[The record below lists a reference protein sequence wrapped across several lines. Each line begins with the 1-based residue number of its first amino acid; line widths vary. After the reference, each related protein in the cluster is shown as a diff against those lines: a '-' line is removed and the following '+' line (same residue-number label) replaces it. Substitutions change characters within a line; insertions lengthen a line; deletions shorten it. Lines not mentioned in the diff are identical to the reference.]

1 MREKVL
7 WKVVKMMNV
16 NVVLVGHVDHGKSTL
31 IGRLLYDSE
40 SIKDERVE
48 EIQKLAE
55 EYKRRFEF
63 AYFLDSFE
71 DELKEER
78 TIDTVSLMFKS
89 KKNYYT
95 ITDVP
100 GHKEFIKNMLTGAS
114 HADVA
119 VLVVSAEEG
128 VQEQTRRHMF
138 LLKMLGIKQ
147 VFVAV
152 NKMDAVEY
160 KKERFETVKSQ
171 ISELLNSFGYAA
183 KKMLFIPASAME
195 GDNIYRRSEGMEWY
209 EGPTLIE
216 ALDGVTQEGREKP
229 PRFVVQD
236 VYEVNGEKTIAGR
249 VESGMLRR
257 GDEMVF
263 EPSGAE
269 GEIEE
274 IKVFGGELEE
284 ARAGDSIG
292 ITINDG
298 GVRRGDVG
306 GLIGNPPKP
315 TKEFLGEAVL
325 LGKELKRGETL
336 ELRCGTAKVR
346 CEIKEIKEKIDS
358 ETGEV
363 MERNPEEINEHDAA
377 TIVFATEP
385 LVVEKFAEIPE
396 LGRFVLVKDGKNTGA
411 GVVLDATSPF

>member
-1 MREKVL
+1 
-7 WKVVKMMNV
+7 MNV

-40 SIKDERVE
+40 SIMDERVE

-55 EYKRRFEF
+55 EYKRKFEF

-147 VFVAV
+147 VFVVV

-160 KKERFETVKSQ
+160 IKERFEEEKEQ
-171 ISELLNSFGYAA
+171 ISKLLDSFDYQTEE
-183 KKMLFIPASAME
+183 MLFIPVSAVE
-195 GDNIYRRSEGMEWY
+195 GDNIYKYSEQMKWY
-209 EGPTLIE
+209 DGPTLIE
-216 ALDGVTQEGREKP
+216 ALDGVTLEGKEKP
-229 PRFVVQD
+229 LRFAVQD
-236 VYEVNGEKTIAGR
+236 IYKVEDEETIVGR
-249 VESGMLRR
+249 VESGILRR
-257 GDEMVF
+257 ADNVVF
-263 EPSGAE
+263 EPSGVKAKVEKIIVFE
-269 GEIEE
+269 GE
-274 IKVFGGELEE
+274 LAE
-284 ARAGDSIG
+284 AKAGDSIG
-292 ITINDG
+292 ITING
-298 GVRRGDVG
+298 GVVKRGDVL
-306 GLIGNPPKP
+306 GLVEKPPKP
-315 TKEFLGEAVL
+315 TNAFLGEAVL
-325 LGKELKRGETL
+325 LDKNLKKGEVV
-336 ELRCGTAKVR
+336 EIRCGTAKVSG
-346 CEIKEIKEKIDS
+346 EIKEIREKIDS
-358 ETGEV
+358 ETGAVLES
-363 MERNPEEINEHDAA
+363 NPEEINEHDAA

-385 LVVEKFAEIPE
+385 LVVEEFAEIPE
-396 LGRFVLVKDGKNTGA
+396 LGRFVLVKANKNIGA
-411 GVVLDATSPF
+411 GVVLTKNFSF

>member
-1 MREKVL
+1 MNV
-7 WKVVKMMNV
+7 NV

-40 SIKDERVE
+40 SIMDERVE

-89 KKNYYT
+89 KRNNYT

-128 VQEQTRRHMF
+128 VQEQTRRHLF
-138 LLKMLGIKQ
+138 LLKMLGIKE

-152 NKMDAVEY
+152 NKMDAVDY
-160 KKERFETVKSQ
+160 NKETFETVKAEITEVLS
-171 ISELLNSFGYAA
+171 SFGYATEQ
-183 KKMLFIPASAME
+183 MLFIPVSARE
-195 GDNIYRRSEGMEWY
+195 GDNIYRRSEVMEWY
-209 EGPTLIE
+209 DGPTLIQ
-216 ALDGVTQEGREKP
+216 ALDGVQISEEEKTQ
-229 PRFVVQD
+229 RFAVQD
-236 VYEVNGEKTIAGR
+236 VYEVDGENTIVGR
-249 VESGMLRR
+249 VESGMVRR
-257 GDEMVF
+257 GDEIIF
-263 EPSGAE
+263 EPSGIR
-269 GEIEE
+269 GK
-274 IKVFGGELEE
+274 IKELKISGGHLEE
-284 ARAGDSIG
+284 AKAGDSIG
-292 ITINDG
+292 VTIGDG
-298 GVRRGDVG
+298 GIIGIKRGDVF
-306 GLIGNPPKP
+306 GLVENPPKP
-315 TKEFLGEAVL
+315 TKQFLGEAVL

-346 CEIKEIKEKIDS
+346 SEIREIKEKINS

-363 MERNPEEINEHDAA
+363 IETNPDVINEHDAA
-377 TIVFATEP
+377 TIVFDTEP

-396 LGRFVLVKDGKNTGA
+396 LGRFVLVKNGRNIGA
-411 GVVLDATSPF
+411 GVVLQTNF

>member
-1 MREKVL
+1 
-7 WKVVKMMNV
+7 MNV

-89 KKNYYT
+89 KLNYYT

-119 VLVVSAEEG
+119 VLVVSADEG

-138 LLKMLGIKQ
+138 LLRMLGINQ
-147 VFVAV
+147 VFVVV
-152 NKMDAVEY
+152 NKMDAVDY
-160 KKERFETVKSQ
+160 KKERFETVKNQ
-171 ISELLNSFGYAA
+171 ISELLNSFDYAA
-183 KKMLFIPASAME
+183 EKMLFIPASAME

-216 ALDGVTQEGREKP
+216 ALDGVTQEGKEKTL
-229 PRFVVQD
+229 RFVVQD
-236 VYEVNGEKTIAGR
+236 VYEVKGEKTIAGR

-263 EPSGAE
+263 EPSGVK
-269 GEIEE
+269 GKIEE
-274 IKVFGGELEE
+274 LKVFGGELKE
-284 ARAGDSIG
+284 AKAGDSIG
-292 ITINDG
+292 VIINFNDE

-325 LGKELKRGETL
+325 LGKELKKGETL
-336 ELRCGTAKVR
+336 ELRCGTAKVG

-358 ETGEV
+358 ETGAV
-363 MERNPEEINEHDAA
+363 IERNPEEINEHDAA
-377 TIVFATEP
+377 TIAFATEP
-385 LVVEKFAEIPE
+385 VVVEKFVEIPE
-396 LGRFVLVKDGKNTGA
+396 LGRFVLVKNSKNIGA
-411 GVVLDATSPF
+411 GVVLQTNFSF

>member
-1 MREKVL
+1 M
-7 WKVVKMMNV
+7 KMQNKKMNV

-40 SIKDERVE
+40 SIMDERVD
-48 EIQKLAE
+48 EIQRLAE

-138 LLKMLGIKQ
+138 LLKMLGIEE

-152 NKMDAVEY
+152 NKMDAVDY
-160 KKERFETVKSQ
+160 NKETFETVKAEITEVLS
-171 ISELLNSFGYAA
+171 SFGYATGQ
-183 KKMLFIPASAME
+183 MLFIPVSAME

-209 EGPTLIE
+209 DGPTLIE
-216 ALDGVTQEGREKP
+216 ALDEVRISEEEKP
-229 PRFVVQD
+229 LRFVVQD
-236 VYEVNGEKTIAGR
+236 LYEVEGEKTIVGR

-257 GDEMVF
+257 GDEVIF
-263 EPSGAE
+263 EPSGAKE
-269 GEIEE
+269 KIEK
-274 IKVFGGELEE
+274 IKVFEDELEE
-284 ARAGDSIG
+284 ALTGDCIG
-292 ITINDG
+292 IGING
-298 GVRRGDVG
+298 EVKRGDVG
-306 GLIGNPPKP
+306 GIVENPPKP
-315 TKEFLGEAVL
+315 TNEFYGEAVL
-325 LGKELKRGETL
+325 LGKELKKGETL
-336 ELRCGTAKVR
+336 ELRCGTAKVE
-346 CEIKEIKEKIDS
+346 CVIKEIKEKIDS

-363 MERNPEEINEHDAA
+363 MERNPEQINEHDAA
-377 TIVFATEP
+377 TIVFATEL
-385 LVVEKFAEIPE
+385 LVVEKFVEIPE
-396 LGRFVLVKDGKNTGA
+396 LGRFVLVKNGRNIGA
-411 GVVLDATSPF
+411 GVVPDATLSF

>member
-1 MREKVL
+1 
-7 WKVVKMMNV
+7 MNV
-16 NVVLVGHVDHGKSTL
+16 NVVLVGHVDHGKSTM

-55 EYKRRFEF
+55 EYKRKFEF

-89 KKNYYT
+89 KKSFYT

-147 VFVAV
+147 VFVVV
-152 NKMDAVEY
+152 NKMDIEGY
-160 KKERFETVKSQ
+160 NKERFEEVKEQ
-171 ISELLNSFGYAA
+171 ISKLLNSFDYATEE
-183 KKMLFIPASAME
+183 MLFIPVSAME
-195 GDNIYRRSEGMEWY
+195 GDNIYKYSEHMKWY
-209 EGPTLIE
+209 DGPTLID
-216 ALDGVTQEGREKP
+216 ALDGVILKAKEKP
-229 PRFVVQD
+229 LRFAVQD
-236 VYEVNGEKTIAGR
+236 IYKVEDEETIVGR
-249 VESGMLRR
+249 VESGILRR
-257 GDEMVF
+257 ADNVVF
-263 EPSGAE
+263 EPSGVKAKVEKINVFE
-269 GEIEE
+269 GE
-274 IKVFGGELEE
+274 LAE
-284 ARAGDSIG
+284 AKAGDCVG
-292 ITINDG
+292 IIING
-298 GVRRGDVG
+298 GVVKRGDVL
-306 GLIGNPPKP
+306 GLVEKPPKP
-315 TKEFLGEAVL
+315 TNAFLGEAVL
-325 LGKELKRGETL
+325 LDKNLKKGEVV
-336 ELRCGTAKVR
+336 EIRCGTAKVSG
-346 CEIKEIKEKIDS
+346 EIKEIREKIDS
-358 ETGEV
+358 ETGAV
-363 MERNPEEINEHDAA
+363 LERNPEEINEHDAA

-396 LGRFVLVKDGKNTGA
+396 LGRFVLVKANKNIGA
-411 GVVLDATSPF
+411 GVVLDANF

>member
-1 MREKVL
+1 MNV
-7 WKVVKMMNV
+7 NV
-16 NVVLVGHVDHGKSTL
+16 NVVLVGHVDHGKSTM

-55 EYKRRFEF
+55 EYKRKFEF

-89 KKNYYT
+89 KKSFYT

-147 VFVAV
+147 VFVVV

-160 KKERFETVKSQ
+160 IKERFEEVKGQ
-171 ISELLNSFGYAA
+171 ISKLLNSFDYATGE
-183 KKMLFIPASAME
+183 MLFIPVSAME
-195 GDNIYRRSEGMEWY
+195 GDNIYKYSEHMKWY
-209 EGPTLIE
+209 DGPTLID
-216 ALDGVTQEGREKP
+216 ALDGVILKGKEKP
-229 PRFVVQD
+229 LRFAVQD
-236 VYEVNGEKTIAGR
+236 IYKVDDEETIVGR
-249 VESGMLRR
+249 VESGILRR
-257 GDEMVF
+257 ADNVVF
-263 EPSGAE
+263 EPSGVKAKVEKINVFE
-269 GEIEE
+269 GE
-274 IKVFGGELEE
+274 LAE
-284 ARAGDSIG
+284 AKAGDSIG
-292 ITINDG
+292 IIING
-298 GVRRGDVG
+298 GEVKRGDVL
-306 GLIGNPPKP
+306 GLVEKPPKP
-315 TKEFLGEAVL
+315 TNAFLGEAVL
-325 LGKELKRGETL
+325 LDKNLKKGEVV
-336 ELRCGTAKVR
+336 EIRCGTAKVSG
-346 CEIKEIKEKIDS
+346 EIKEIREKIDS
-358 ETGEV
+358 ETGAVLES
-363 MERNPEEINEHDAA
+363 NPEEINEHDAA

-396 LGRFVLVKDGKNTGA
+396 LGRFVLVKANKNIGA
-411 GVVLDATSPF
+411 GVVLQTNFSF

>member
-1 MREKVL
+1 MGTEK
-7 WKVVKMMNV
+7 MSV

-55 EYKRRFEF
+55 EYKRKFEF

-78 TIDTVSLMFKS
+78 TIDTVSLMFKG
-89 KKNYYT
+89 KKNFYT

-147 VFVAV
+147 VFVVV

-160 KKERFETVKSQ
+160 NKERFEEEKEQ
-171 ISELLNSFGYAA
+171 ISKLLDSFDYATGE
-183 KKMLFIPASAME
+183 MLFIPVSAME
-195 GDNIYRRSEGMEWY
+195 GDNIYKYSEHMKWY
-209 EGPTLIE
+209 DGPTLID
-216 ALDGVTQEGREKP
+216 ALDGVRLEGKEKP
-229 PRFVVQD
+229 LRFAVQD
-236 VYEVNGEKTIAGR
+236 IYKVEDEETIVGR
-249 VESGMLRR
+249 VESGILRR
-257 GDEMVF
+257 ADNVVF
-263 EPSGAE
+263 EPSGVKA
-269 GEIEE
+269 
-274 IKVFGGELEE
+274 KVEKINVFDGELAE
-284 ARAGDSIG
+284 AKAGDSIG
-292 ITINDG
+292 IIING
-298 GVRRGDVG
+298 GVVKRGDVL
-306 GLIGNPPKP
+306 GLLEKPPKP
-315 TKEFLGEAVL
+315 TNAFLGEAVL
-325 LGKELKRGETL
+325 LDKNLKKGEVV
-336 ELRCGTAKVR
+336 EIRCGTAKVSG
-346 CEIKEIKEKIDS
+346 EIKEIREKIDS
-358 ETGEV
+358 ETGAVLES
-363 MERNPEEINEHDAA
+363 NPEEINEHDAA

-385 LVVEKFAEIPE
+385 LVVEEFAEIPE
-396 LGRFVLVKDGKNTGA
+396 LGRFVLVKANRNIGA
-411 GVVLDATSPF
+411 GVVLNADVKM

>member
-1 MREKVL
+1 
-7 WKVVKMMNV
+7 MNT
-16 NVVLVGHVDHGKSTL
+16 NVVLLGHVDHGKSTL

-40 SIKDERVE
+40 SIKDDRVE

-128 VQEQTRRHMF
+128 VQEQTRRHLF
-138 LLKMLGIKQ
+138 LVKMLGIKQ
-147 VFVAV
+147 VFVVV

-160 KKERFETVKSQ
+160 KREKFEVVKEEIKK
-171 ISELLNSFGYAA
+171 LLNSFDYQTEV
-183 KKMLFIPASAME
+183 FIPISAMD

-209 EGPTLIE
+209 KGPTLIE
-216 ALDGVTQEGREKP
+216 RLDAVTMEGKEKP
-229 PRFVVQD
+229 LRFVVQD
-236 VYEVNGEKTIAGR
+236 TYTVDSEVILVGR
-249 VESGMLRR
+249 VESGRLRK
-257 GDEMVF
+257 GDKVIF
-263 EPSGAE
+263 EPSGITSR
-269 GEIEE
+269 IEE
-274 IKVFGGELEE
+274 IRVFGGELEE
-284 ARAGDSIG
+284 ARSGDCIG
-292 ITINDG
+292 VIISNDG
-298 GVRRGDVG
+298 EIRRGNVG
-306 GLIGNPPKP
+306 GLVEKPPVPKGQ
-315 TKEFLGEAVL
+315 FLGEAVL
-325 LGKELKRGETL
+325 LDKSLKKGERL
-336 ELRCGTAKVR
+336 ELRCGTARVR
-346 CEIKEIKEKIDS
+346 CEIKEIKEKINS

-363 MERNPEEINEHDAA
+363 MEKYPKEISEHEAA
-377 TIVFATEP
+377 TIVFKVEP
-385 LVVEKFAEIPE
+385 LVIEKFVEFPE
-396 LGRFVLVKDGKNTGA
+396 LGRFVLLKNGKSIGA
-411 GVVLDATSPF
+411 GVVLGV

>member
-1 MREKVL
+1 MS
-7 WKVVKMMNV
+7 V

-55 EYKRRFEF
+55 EYKRKFEF

-78 TIDTVSLMFKS
+78 TIDTVSLMFKG

-147 VFVAV
+147 VFVVV
-152 NKMDAVEY
+152 NKMDIEDY
-160 KKERFETVKSQ
+160 KKERFEEVKEQ
-171 ISELLNSFGYAA
+171 ISKLLDSFDYQAEE
-183 KKMLFIPASAME
+183 MLFIPVSAME
-195 GDNIYRRSEGMEWY
+195 GDNIYSYSEKMKWY
-209 EGPTLIE
+209 DGPTLID
-216 ALDGVTQEGREKP
+216 ALDGVTLKGKEKP
-229 PRFVVQD
+229 LRFAVQD
-236 VYEVNGEKTIAGR
+236 IYKVEDEETIVGR
-249 VESGMLRR
+249 VESGILRR
-257 GDEMVF
+257 ADNVVF
-263 EPSGAE
+263 EPSGVKAKVEKINVFE
-269 GEIEE
+269 GE
-274 IKVFGGELEE
+274 LAE
-284 ARAGDSIG
+284 AKAGDSIG
-292 ITINDG
+292 IIING
-298 GVRRGDVG
+298 GVVKRGDVL
-306 GLIGNPPKP
+306 GLLEKPPKP
-315 TKEFLGEAVL
+315 TNAFLGEAVL
-325 LGKELKRGETL
+325 LDKNLKKGEVV
-336 ELRCGTAKVR
+336 EIRCGTAKVSG
-346 CEIKEIKEKIDS
+346 EIKEIKEKIDS
-358 ETGEV
+358 ETGAVLES
-363 MERNPEEINEHDAA
+363 NPEEINEHDAA

-385 LVVEKFAEIPE
+385 LVVEEFAEIPE
-396 LGRFVLVKDGKNTGA
+396 LGRFVLVKANKNIGA
-411 GVVLDATSPF
+411 GVVLSADVKM

>member
-1 MREKVL
+1 MEVQNEK
-7 WKVVKMMNV
+7 MNM

-40 SIKDERVE
+40 SIMGERVE

-55 EYKRRFEF
+55 EYKRKFEF

-138 LLKMLGIKQ
+138 LLKMLGIRQ
-147 VFVAV
+147 VFVVV
-152 NKMDAVEY
+152 NKMDAVGY
-160 KKERFETVKSQ
+160 KNERFETVKSQ
-171 ISELLNSFGYAA
+171 IGMLLNSFGFQTEV
-183 KKMLFIPASAME
+183 FIPISAME
-195 GDNIYRRSEGMEWY
+195 GDNVYRKCELMEWY
-209 EGPTLIE
+209 RGPTLIE
-216 ALDGVTQEGREKP
+216 TLDGVKLSSEEKP
-229 PRFVVQD
+229 LRFVVQD
-236 VYEVNGEKTIAGR
+236 IYSVDSERIIVGR
-249 VESGMLRR
+249 VESGRLQK
-257 GDEMVF
+257 GDEVIF
-263 EPSGAE
+263 EPSGIK
-269 GEIEE
+269 GEIER
-274 IKVFGGELEE
+274 IIVFEGELEE
-284 ARAGDSIG
+284 AGTGDSIG
-292 ITINDG
+292 VVITAGD
-298 GVRRGDVG
+298 VKRGDVF
-306 GLIGNPPKP
+306 GLLETPPKSVN
-315 TKEFLGEAVL
+315 EFLGEAVL
-325 LGKELKRGETL
+325 LDKSMKKGETL
-336 ELRCGTAKVR
+336 ELRCGTAKVE
-346 CEIKEIKEKIDS
+346 CKIKEIKEKINS

-363 MERNPEEINEHDAA
+363 MGENPEEINEHDAS

-385 LVVEKFAEIPE
+385 VVVEKFADIPE
-396 LGRFVLVKDGKNTGA
+396 LGRFVLVKANKNIGA
-411 GVVLDATSPF
+411 GVVLNAN

>member
-1 MREKVL
+1 
-7 WKVVKMMNV
+7 MNV

-55 EYKRRFEF
+55 EYKRKFEF

-147 VFVAV
+147 VFVVV
-152 NKMDAVEY
+152 NKMDIEDY
-160 KKERFETVKSQ
+160 KKERFEEEKEQ
-171 ISELLNSFGYAA
+171 ISKLLDSFDYATGE
-183 KKMLFIPASAME
+183 MLFIPVSAVE
-195 GDNIYRRSEGMEWY
+195 GDNIYKYSEQMKWY
-209 EGPTLIE
+209 DGPTLID
-216 ALDGVTQEGREKP
+216 ALDGVTLKGKEKP
-229 PRFVVQD
+229 LRFAVQD
-236 VYEVNGEKTIAGR
+236 IYKVENEETIVGR
-249 VESGMLRR
+249 VESGILRR
-257 GDEMVF
+257 ADNVIF
-263 EPSGAE
+263 EPSGVKAKVE
-269 GEIEE
+269 K
-274 IKVFGGELEE
+274 IKVFEGEWAE
-284 ARAGDSIG
+284 AKAGASIG
-292 ITINDG
+292 IIING
-298 GVRRGDVG
+298 GVVKRGDVL
-306 GLIGNPPKP
+306 GLLEKPPKP
-315 TKEFLGEAVL
+315 TNAFLGEAVL
-325 LGKELKRGETL
+325 LDKNLKKGEVV
-336 ELRCGTAKVR
+336 EIRCGTAKVSG
-346 CEIKEIKEKIDS
+346 EIKEIRERIDS
-358 ETGEV
+358 ETGAVLES
-363 MERNPEEINEHDAA
+363 NPEEINEHDAA

-385 LVVEKFAEIPE
+385 LVVEEFAEIPE
-396 LGRFVLVKDGKNTGA
+396 LGRFVLVKANKNIGA
-411 GVVLDATSPF
+411 GVVLQTNFSF

>member
-1 MREKVL
+1 M
-7 WKVVKMMNV
+7 

-55 EYKRRFEF
+55 EYKRKFEF

-89 KKNYYT
+89 KKNFYT

-147 VFVAV
+147 VFVVV
-152 NKMDAVEY
+152 NKMDIEDY
-160 KKERFETVKSQ
+160 NKERFEEEKEQ
-171 ISELLNSFGYAA
+171 ISTLLNSFDYPT
-183 KKMLFIPASAME
+183 KEMLFIPVSAME
-195 GDNIYRRSEGMEWY
+195 GDNIYKYSEHMEWY
-209 EGPTLIE
+209 DGPTLID
-216 ALDGVTQEGREKP
+216 ALDGVTLKGKEKP
-229 PRFVVQD
+229 LRFAVQD
-236 VYEVNGEKTIAGR
+236 IYKVEDEETIVGR
-249 VESGMLRR
+249 VESGILRR
-257 GDEMVF
+257 ADNVVF
-263 EPSGAE
+263 EPSGVKAKVEKINVFE
-269 GEIEE
+269 GE
-274 IKVFGGELEE
+274 LAE
-284 ARAGDSIG
+284 AKAGDSIG
-292 ITINDG
+292 IIING
-298 GVRRGDVG
+298 GVVKRGDVL
-306 GLIGNPPKP
+306 GLVEKPPKP
-315 TKEFLGEAVL
+315 TNEFLGEAVL
-325 LGKELKRGETL
+325 LDKNLKKGEVV
-336 ELRCGTAKVR
+336 EIRCGTAKVSG
-346 CEIKEIKEKIDS
+346 EIKEIREKIDS
-358 ETGEV
+358 ETGAVLES
-363 MERNPEEINEHDAA
+363 NPEEINEHDAA

-385 LVVEKFAEIPE
+385 LVVEEFAEIPE
-396 LGRFVLVKDGKNTGA
+396 LGRFVLVKNSKNIGA
-411 GVVLDATSPF
+411 GVVLSATLSF

>member
-1 MREKVL
+1 
-7 WKVVKMMNV
+7 MNV

-89 KKNYYT
+89 KRNYYT

-119 VLVVSAEEG
+119 VLVVSADEG
-128 VQEQTRRHMF
+128 IQEQTRRHMF

-147 VFVAV
+147 IFVIV
-152 NKMDAVEY
+152 NKMDAVDY
-160 KKERFETVKSQ
+160 KKERFETVKKQ
-171 ISELLNSFGYAA
+171 ISELLNSFDYVTED
-183 KKMLFIPASAME
+183 MLFIPASAME
-195 GDNIYRRSEGMEWY
+195 GDNIYRRSEEMEWY
-209 EGPTLIE
+209 GGPTLIE
-216 ALDGVTQEGREKP
+216 ALDEVRISREENP
-229 PRFVVQD
+229 SRFVVQD
-236 VYEVNGEKTIAGR
+236 IYELEGEKIVVGR
-249 VESGMLRR
+249 VESGMLRKD
-257 GDEMVF
+257 DEAIF
-263 EPSGAE
+263 EPSSVKGK
-269 GEIEE
+269 IEK

-284 ARAGDSIG
+284 AATGDCIG
-292 ITINDG
+292 IVING
-298 GVRRGDVG
+298 EVRRGDVG
-306 GLIGNPPKP
+306 GIVENPPKP
-315 TKEFLGEAVL
+315 TKKFLGEAVL
-325 LGKELKRGETL
+325 LGEELKKGEAL
-336 ELRCGTAKVR
+336 ELRCGTARAR
-346 CEIKEIKEKIDS
+346 CEIEEIKEKIDS

-363 MERNPEEINEHDAA
+363 RENYPKEINEHDAA

-396 LGRFVLVKDGKNTGA
+396 LGRFILVRDSKNTGA
-411 GVVLDATSPF
+411 GVVLDANF

>member
-1 MREKVL
+1 
-7 WKVVKMMNV
+7 MNV

-55 EYKRRFEF
+55 EYKRKFEF

-89 KKNYYT
+89 KKNFYT

-147 VFVAV
+147 VFVVV

-160 KKERFETVKSQ
+160 NKERFEEVKGQ
-171 ISELLNSFGYAA
+171 ISTLLDSFDYPTEE
-183 KKMLFIPASAME
+183 MLFIPVSAMD
-195 GDNIYRRSEGMEWY
+195 GDNIYKYSEQMEWY
-209 EGPTLIE
+209 DGPTLID
-216 ALDGVTQEGREKP
+216 ALDGVTLKGKEKP
-229 PRFVVQD
+229 LRFVVQD
-236 VYEVNGEKTIAGR
+236 IYKVEDEETIVGR
-249 VESGMLRR
+249 VESGILRR
-257 GDEMVF
+257 ADNVVF
-263 EPSGAE
+263 EPSGVKAKVEKINVFDE
-269 GEIEE
+269 GE
-274 IKVFGGELEE
+274 LAE
-284 ARAGDSIG
+284 AKAGDSIG
-292 ITINDG
+292 IIING
-298 GVRRGDVG
+298 GEVKRGDVL
-306 GLIGNPPKP
+306 GLVEKPPKP
-315 TKEFLGEAVL
+315 TNAFLGEAVL
-325 LGKELKRGETL
+325 LDKNLKKGEVV
-336 ELRCGTAKVR
+336 EIRCGTAKVSG
-346 CEIKEIKEKIDS
+346 EIKEIREKIDS
-358 ETGEV
+358 ETGAVLES
-363 MERNPEEINEHDAA
+363 NPEEINEHDAA

-385 LVVEKFAEIPE
+385 LVVEEFAEIPE
-396 LGRFVLVKDGKNTGA
+396 LGRFVLVKANKNIGA
-411 GVVLDATSPF
+411 GVVLSATLSF

>member
-1 MREKVL
+1 
-7 WKVVKMMNV
+7 MNV

-55 EYKRRFEF
+55 EYKRKFEF

-89 KKNYYT
+89 KKNFYT

-147 VFVAV
+147 VFVVV
-152 NKMDAVEY
+152 NKMDIEDY
-160 KKERFETVKSQ
+160 KKEKFEEVKEQ
-171 ISELLNSFGYAA
+171 IRKLLASFDYATEE
-183 KKMLFIPASAME
+183 MLFIPVSAME
-195 GDNIYRRSEGMEWY
+195 GDNIYTYSEQMEWY
-209 EGPTLIE
+209 DGLKLID
-216 ALDGVTQEGREKP
+216 ALDDVTLEGKEKP
-229 PRFVVQD
+229 LRFAVQD
-236 VYEVNGEKTIAGR
+236 IYKVEDEETIVGR
-249 VESGMLRR
+249 VESGILRR
-257 GDEMVF
+257 ADNVIF
-263 EPSGAE
+263 EPSGVKAE
-269 GEIEE
+269 VEK
-274 IKVFGGELEE
+274 IKVFEGELAE
-284 ARAGDSIG
+284 ATTGDSISV
-292 ITINDG
+292 TIGDG
-298 GVRRGDVG
+298 GLRGIKRGAVF
-306 GLIGNPPKP
+306 GLVESPPKP
-315 TKEFLGEAVL
+315 TKQFLGEVVL
-325 LGKELKRGETL
+325 LGKELKKGETL
-336 ELRCGTAKVR
+336 ELRCGTAKVE
-346 CEIKEIKEKIDS
+346 CEIREIKEKINS

-363 MERNPEEINEHDAA
+363 IETNPNGINEHDAA

-385 LVVEKFAEIPE
+385 LVVEEFAEIPE
-396 LGRFVLVKDGKNTGA
+396 LGRFVLVKANKNIGA
-411 GVVLDATSPF
+411 GVVLDADLS

>member
-1 MREKVL
+1 M
-7 WKVVKMMNV
+7 

-89 KKNYYT
+89 KKNFYT

-138 LLKMLGIKQ
+138 LLKMLGVKQ
-147 VFVAV
+147 VFVVV

-160 KKERFETVKSQ
+160 NKERFEEVKEQ
-171 ISELLNSFGYAA
+171 ISKLLNSFDYATEE
-183 KKMLFIPASAME
+183 MLFIPVSAME
-195 GDNIYRRSEGMEWY
+195 GDNIYKYSEQMECY
-209 EGPTLIE
+209 DGPTLID
-216 ALDGVTQEGREKP
+216 ALDGVTLEGKEKP
-229 PRFVVQD
+229 LRFVVQD
-236 VYEVNGEKTIAGR
+236 I
-249 VESGMLRR
+249 
-257 GDEMVF
+257 
-263 EPSGAE
+263 
-269 GEIEE
+269 
-274 IKVFGGELEE
+274 
-284 ARAGDSIG
+284 
-292 ITINDG
+292 
-298 GVRRGDVG
+298 
-306 GLIGNPPKP
+306 
-315 TKEFLGEAVL
+315 
-325 LGKELKRGETL
+325 
-336 ELRCGTAKVR
+336 
-346 CEIKEIKEKIDS
+346 
-358 ETGEV
+358 
-363 MERNPEEINEHDAA
+363 
-377 TIVFATEP
+377 
-385 LVVEKFAEIPE
+385 
-396 LGRFVLVKDGKNTGA
+396 
-411 GVVLDATSPF
+411 

>member
-1 MREKVL
+1 
-7 WKVVKMMNV
+7 MNV

-40 SIKDERVE
+40 SIKDDRVE

-147 VFVAV
+147 VFVVV
-152 NKMDAVEY
+152 NKMDAVDY
-160 KKERFETVKSQ
+160 KKERFEAVKRQ
-171 ISELLNSFGYAA
+171 ISELLNSFGYATEE
-183 KKMLFIPASAME
+183 MLFIPVSAME
-195 GDNIYRRSEGMEWY
+195 GDNIYRRGGGMEWY
-209 EGPTLIE
+209 DGPTLIE
-216 ALDGVTQEGREKP
+216 ALDGVTLEVNEKP

-236 VYEVNGEKTIAGR
+236 VYEVDGEKIVVGR
-249 VESGMLRR
+249 VESGMLRK
-257 GDEMVF
+257 GDEVTS
-263 EPSGAE
+263 EPSGVK
-269 GEIEE
+269 GEIEK
-274 IKVFGGELEE
+274 IKVFEGELEE
-284 ARAGDSIG
+284 AATRDSVG
-292 ITINDG
+292 IVIKG
-298 GVRRGDVG
+298 EVKRGDVF
-306 GLIGNPPKP
+306 GLVGNPPKP
-315 TKEFLGEAVL
+315 AKEFLGEAVL
-325 LGKELKRGETL
+325 LDKNLKKGETI

-346 CEIKEIKEKIDS
+346 CEIKEIMEKINS
-358 ETGEV
+358 ETGEM
-363 MERNPEEINEHDAA
+363 MEKYPAVISENDAA
-377 TIVFATEP
+377 TIVFTTEP

-396 LGRFVLVKDGKNTGA
+396 LGRFVLVKNGKSIGA
-411 GVVLDATSPF
+411 GVVLGV